1 MSSPYAVI
9 EVLALLS
16 RTMNLESIR
25 GLLADIDNHIEPV
38 SARTEPGSDI
48 HVLAHAIHL
57 LAGCVRQVA
66 EEIAWQP

>member
-1 MSSPYAVI
+1 
-9 EVLALLS
+9 
-16 RTMNLESIR
+16 MNLESIR
-25 GLLADIDNHIEPV
+25 GLLADIDSHTEPIV
-38 SARTEPGSDI
+38 ARTEPGSDV